1 MDDGSIQLSYEFPA
15 DGQYR
20 MSFGATDRRR
30 RTLNDSRYLSANE
43 LPPPRIM
50 TMKLDGTRIGT
61 KAIEATQDFDRSEK
75 VSRQI
80 EAGVKQV
87 WLGFIDINGKPMNP
101 NDEFQ
106 ERRLWVD
113 YLEINGP
120 YDAAPKPTP
129 ESHNRIFIC
138 RPEGEEPWQ
147 PCAREIL
154 GQLADRAYRRPATHT
169 ELERLMK
176 LASNSLRN
184 GESFEGM
191 VQYALQAIL
200 VSPQFLFR
208 IERDPV
214 PDDKEGIRPIDD
226 YELASRLSYF
236 LWSSMPDDELFDV
249 ARSGQLN
256 EQAVLEQQVTRML
269 QDPKSSA
276 FVENFSGQWLQ
287 LRNLSQAN
295 PDMEYFPE
303 FDEQLREAML
313 KETQLYFETILH
325 EDRSILEFL
334 DSEFTYLN
342 ERLAQHYGI
351 NNIQGDK
358 FQRVELQDGQ
368 RGGLLGQASI
378 LTISSYPT
386 RTSPVLRGLWVLDNI
401 LGQRPP
407 PPTPDV
413 PELEVKEP
421 EIGGTLREQLEMH
434 RANEGCRSCHLVMD
448 AIGFGLENYNPI
460 GQWRIKDGELPLD
473 TSGTLPGELS
483 FESPAELK
491 RILMETEAES
501 FGRTLTKKLMTY
513 ALGRGLNRDDN
524 PAIGEIQQKLE
535 EANYRFSALI
545 QGIISSMPFQ
555 MRTHESLH
563 STASR
568 SD

>member
-169 ELERLMK
+169 EMERLMK

-208 IERDPV
+208 IERDSV
-214 PDDKEGIRPIDD
+214 PDDKEGIRSIDD

-236 LWSSMPDDELFDV
+236 LWSSMPDNELFDV

-269 QDPKSSA
+269 QNPKSSA

-295 PDMEYFPE
+295 PDMEYF
-303 FDEQLREAML
+303 
-313 KETQLYFETILH
+313 
-325 EDRSILEFL
+325 RSSTNS
-334 DSEFTYLN
+334 SE
-342 ERLAQHYGI
+342 R
-351 NNIQGDK
+351 
-358 FQRVELQDGQ
+358 R
-368 RGGLLGQASI
+368 
-378 LTISSYPT
+378 
-386 RTSPVLRGLWVLDNI
+386 
-401 LGQRPP
+401 
-407 PPTPDV
+407 
-413 PELEVKEP
+413 
-421 EIGGTLREQLEMH
+421 
-434 RANEGCRSCHLVMD
+434 C
-448 AIGFGLENYNPI
+448 
-460 GQWRIKDGELPLD
+460 
-473 TSGTLPGELS
+473 
-483 FESPAELK
+483 
-491 RILMETEAES
+491 
-501 FGRTLTKKLMTY
+501 
-513 ALGRGLNRDDN
+513 
-524 PAIGEIQQKLE
+524 
-535 EANYRFSALI
+535 
-545 QGIISSMPFQ
+545 
-555 MRTHESLH
+555 
-563 STASR
+563 
-568 SD
+568 